1 MSANTPVPDELA
13 AVRDEIKRLQD
24 RESHLR
30 QLLIANP
37 DLREG
42 AGWLAEI
49 KDVTRRQLDTKE
61 LRADHP
67 AICEEYTHPV
77 TVTHVALSAIT
88 EDGEIVSKRRWN
100 KEQGK

>member
-1 MSANTPVPDELA
+1 VSANIPVPDELA

-42 AGWLAEI
+42 AGWLAQV
-49 KDVTRRQLDTKE
+49 KAVLSSRLDTHE
-61 LRADHP
+61 LRAAHP
-67 AICEEYTHPV
+67 ALCEEYTHPV
-77 TVTHVALSAIT
+77 TTTYVKLSAIS